1 MDGRRVFRCAA
12 LGFYVGIAA
21 VVLGLGLSTQD
32 ASCVL
37 YISFAEENVRKRP
50 NLIYLFVK
58 GVEDMA
64 EMSKKIRLMDKE
76 KLSKVNPETLQLW
89 KKYNIDMTL
98 RELSVKSIN
107 GYKND
112 LENWWIYILD
122 NQDNKS
128 IIELCEDDLVE
139 FFYFCK
145 TQGNNSRRIKRRMSS
160 ISAFYNF
167 LMKKRIIKENPMAY
181 IDRPKKDTDV
191 ITQTFLKQEQ
201 VDAMK
206 KALADNVENAVG
218 IAGKHRALQWQV
230 YALFSLSTM
239 ARINAV
245 HSVRWEQI
253 DYENRT
259 VSNVVEKEGYVV
271 TLYFSKEVCGL
282 LQGLYKFRED
292 NKIDDSGY
300 VFVSVINGKYD
311 ACSTGT
317 LTDWCHSIGEMIGV
331 PTLHAH
337 DFRHSGATLLKNKG
351 MALED
356 VSALLNHSG
365 TDVTRKFYIR
375 ADTKKIT
382 ENKDKFEI

>member
-1 MDGRRVFRCAA
+1 
-12 LGFYVGIAA
+12 
-21 VVLGLGLSTQD
+21 
-32 ASCVL
+32 
-37 YISFAEENVRKRP
+37 
-50 NLIYLFVK
+50 
-58 GVEDMA
+58 MA
-64 EMSKKIRLMDKE
+64 ELSKKIKLKDKE
-76 KLSKVNPETLQLW
+76 KLSKVNPETLKMFQRY
-89 KKYNIDMTL
+89 KTDMVI
-98 RELSVKSIN
+98 RELSEKTIA
-107 GYKND
+107 GYQND
-112 LENWWIYILD
+112 LENFWIWILD
-122 NQDNKS
+122 NLNNKS
-128 IIELCEDDLVE
+128 MLELTEDDIVD
-139 FFYFCK
+139 FIYFCK

-191 ITQTFLKQEQ
+191 ITQTFLTQEQ

-218 IAGKHRALQWQV
+218 VAGKHRALQWQV

-253 DYENRT
+253 NYENRT

-292 NKIDDSGY
+292 NKIDDNGY

>member
-1 MDGRRVFRCAA
+1 
-12 LGFYVGIAA
+12 
-21 VVLGLGLSTQD
+21 
-32 ASCVL
+32 
-37 YISFAEENVRKRP
+37 
-50 NLIYLFVK
+50 
-58 GVEDMA
+58 MA
-64 EMSKKIRLMDKE
+64 ELSKKIKLKDKV
-76 KLSKVNPETLQLW
+76 KLNKVNSETLKMFQ
-89 KKYNIDMTL
+89 KYKTDMVI
-98 RELSVKSIN
+98 RELSEKTIA
-107 GYKND
+107 GYQND
-112 LENWWIYILD
+112 LENFWVWIYD
-122 NQDNKS
+122 NLNNKS
-128 IIELCEDDLVE
+128 MLELTEDDIVD
-139 FFYFCK
+139 FIYFCK

-191 ITQTFLKQEQ
+191 ITQTFLTQEQ

-206 KALADNVENAVG
+206 RVLAENVERSVG
-218 IAGKHRALQWQV
+218 ASGKHRAMQWQA

-245 HSVRWEQI
+245 HNTRWEQI
-253 DYENRT
+253 DYANRT

-282 LQGLYKFRED
+282 LQGLKKFREEND
-292 NKIDDSGY
+292 IDDGGY

-311 ACSTGT
+311 VCSTGT

-375 ADTKKIT
+375 ADAKKIT
-382 ENKDKFEI
+382 EKKDKFEI

>member
-1 MDGRRVFRCAA
+1 
-12 LGFYVGIAA
+12 
-21 VVLGLGLSTQD
+21 
-32 ASCVL
+32 
-37 YISFAEENVRKRP
+37 
-50 NLIYLFVK
+50 
-58 GVEDMA
+58 MA

-128 IIELCEDDLVE
+128 ITELCEDDLVE

-191 ITQTFLKQEQ
+191 ITQTFLTQEQ

-206 KALADNVENAVG
+206 KALSDNIENAKSVKS
-218 IAGKHRALQWQV
+218 KHKALQWQV

-239 ARINAV
+239 ARVNAV
-245 HSVRWEQI
+245 HNTKWEQVNF
-253 DYENRT
+253 DSRT
-259 VSNVVEKEGYVV
+259 VENVIEKEGYIV
-271 TLYFSKEVCGL
+271 TLYFSKEVSEI
-282 LQGLYKFRED
+282 LQNLKQFREE
-292 NKIDDSGY
+292 NNIDDGGY
-300 VFVSVINGKYD
+300 VFVTMADGKYKQ
-311 ACSTGT
+311 CSVGA
-317 LTDWCHSIGEMIGV
+317 LTEWCHSIGEMIGV

-337 DFRHSGATLLKNKG
+337 DFRHSAATILNQRGLS
-351 MALED
+351 LES
-356 VSALLNHSG
+356 VSELLNHSG

-375 ADTKKIT
+375 ADKKKIAAD
-382 ENKDKFEI
+382 KDKYEI

>member
-1 MDGRRVFRCAA
+1 
-12 LGFYVGIAA
+12 
-21 VVLGLGLSTQD
+21 
-32 ASCVL
+32 
-37 YISFAEENVRKRP
+37 
-50 NLIYLFVK
+50 
-58 GVEDMA
+58 MA

-128 IIELCEDDLVE
+128 ITELCEDDLVE

-191 ITQTFLKQEQ
+191 ITQTFLTQEQ

-206 KALADNVENAVG
+206 KALSDNIENAKSVKS
-218 IAGKHRALQWQV
+218 KHKALQWQV

-239 ARINAV
+239 ARVNAV
-245 HSVRWEQI
+245 HNTEWKQI
-253 DYENRT
+253 KFDTRT
-259 VSNVVEKEGYVV
+259 VENVIEKEGYIV
-271 TLYFSKEVCGL
+271 TLYFSKEVSEI
-282 LQGLYKFRED
+282 LQNLKQFREENNIED
-292 NKIDDSGY
+292 GGF
-300 VFVSVINGKYD
+300 VFVTMVDGKYKQ
-311 ACSTGT
+311 CSVGA
-317 LTDWCHSIGEMIGV
+317 LTEWCHSIGEMIGV
-331 PTLHAH
+331 PTLHCH
-337 DFRHSGATLLKNKG
+337 DLRHSGSSLLYSNK
-351 MALED
+351 APLEL
-356 VSALLNHSG
+356 VSSLLNHSG
-365 TDVTRKFYIR
+365 TDVTRKFYIKE
-375 ADTKKIT
+375 DKKKIAAD
-382 ENKDKFEI
+382 KDKFEI